1 MSYTIKDIAGILSAD
16 FIFRKD
22 ADIDWLLIDSRSL
35 SFPESTLFFALH
47 SKRGDGHKYVEELY
61 LKGVYNF
68 VIDSSA
74 EELSSLCPDAN
85 FIVVDDTLKALQKLA
100 QTHRASFDIPVVGIT
115 GSNGKTIVKEWLYQL
130 LCKKFVITR
139 SPRSYNSQIGVPL
152 SIWQLDQD
160 TSLGIFEAGISEYN
174 EMDKLQPIIQP
185 TIGVLTGIGSAH
197 QENFS
202 SLQDKCIEKLQLFKG
217 CDVIIYDGDDEL
229 VCDCVSRELMTCREI
244 AWSKVNKEKPLY
256 ISSVVKGDS
265 STTIK
270 YVYLGFEADF
280 SIPFVDD
287 ASIENAL
294 HCLAVCLYLMM
305 PPADIKERMAML
317 EPVEMRL
324 EVIEGINNCTL
335 INDSYNSDLS
345 SLNIALD
352 FLHRRAGNDNAIRT
366 LILSDIQETGY
377 SRKVLYGKV
386 AKILKQRMVNN
397 LICIGTEI
405 RELAKYYKGEILFFD
420 DTSDFINS
428 SAINRSNETILL
440 KGARCFHFEEIAERL
455 ELKRHKTIME
465 IRLSAIVDNLNHYRS
480 MLKPGT
486 KVVCMVKASAYGNGS
501 YEIARTLQ
509 DHKVDYLAV
518 AVADEGVELRKAGIT
533 MPIMIMDP
541 EVSAFKTLFRYNLE
555 PEIYSFELLE
565 ELIRT
570 AEHSG
575 VTNFP
580 IHIKIDTGMHR
591 LGFEEK
597 DIPHLV
603 EILKG
608 QSALIPKSVFSHFA
622 GSDSSDFDYF
632 TDKQAEL
639 FKRVADELQSHFNH
653 RIIRHICNTAG
664 IERKPQ
670 YHMDMVRLG
679 LGLYGINPIDN
690 RIIHN
695 ASSLKSTILQIKE
708 LSKEETVGY
717 SRKGV
722 LNRDTRIAAV
732 PIGYADGLNRHLG
745 NRNGYCLVNGQKA
758 QYVGNICMDVCMIDV
773 TDIDCKVGD
782 QVEIFGDNLPITVLS
797 DCLGTIPY
805 EILTT
810 ISNRVKRIYYQD

>member
-152 SIWQLDQD
+152 SIWQLDQN

-287 ASIENAL
+287 DKGKNGNA
-294 HCLAVCLYLMM
+294 
-305 PPADIKERMAML
+305 
-317 EPVEMRL
+317 
-324 EVIEGINNCTL
+324 
-335 INDSYNSDLS
+335 
-345 SLNIALD
+345 
-352 FLHRRAGNDNAIRT
+352 
-366 LILSDIQETGY
+366 
-377 SRKVLYGKV
+377 
-386 AKILKQRMVNN
+386 
-397 LICIGTEI
+397 
-405 RELAKYYKGEILFFD
+405 
-420 DTSDFINS
+420 
-428 SAINRSNETILL
+428 
-440 KGARCFHFEEIAERL
+440 
-455 ELKRHKTIME
+455 
-465 IRLSAIVDNLNHYRS
+465 
-480 MLKPGT
+480 
-486 KVVCMVKASAYGNGS
+486 
-501 YEIARTLQ
+501 
-509 DHKVDYLAV
+509 
-518 AVADEGVELRKAGIT
+518 
-533 MPIMIMDP
+533 
-541 EVSAFKTLFRYNLE
+541 
-555 PEIYSFELLE
+555 
-565 ELIRT
+565 
-570 AEHSG
+570 
-575 VTNFP
+575 
-580 IHIKIDTGMHR
+580 
-591 LGFEEK
+591 
-597 DIPHLV
+597 
-603 EILKG
+603 
-608 QSALIPKSVFSHFA
+608 
-622 GSDSSDFDYF
+622 
-632 TDKQAEL
+632 
-639 FKRVADELQSHFNH
+639 
-653 RIIRHICNTAG
+653 
-664 IERKPQ
+664 
-670 YHMDMVRLG
+670 
-679 LGLYGINPIDN
+679 
-690 RIIHN
+690 
-695 ASSLKSTILQIKE
+695 
-708 LSKEETVGY
+708 
-717 SRKGV
+717 
-722 LNRDTRIAAV
+722 
-732 PIGYADGLNRHLG
+732 
-745 NRNGYCLVNGQKA
+745 
-758 QYVGNICMDVCMIDV
+758 
-773 TDIDCKVGD
+773 
-782 QVEIFGDNLPITVLS
+782 
-797 DCLGTIPY
+797 
-805 EILTT
+805 
-810 ISNRVKRIYYQD
+810 